1 MPIAIFRSGD
11 LYFIRFSINR
21 RPRRAAF
28 VIGNFT
34 AFMKP
39 IELEFCGSD
48 YCAYVSLPPGDYYYR
63 YLVDGEVVLDDG
75 PTENGFNVL
84 RLSGFVKRIPENRRR
99 LFRAIYGIFV
109 DRFGCKREGGPR
121 DRLGGD
127 LLFIKDK
134 LSYIKSMGF
143 DAVYLTPIF
152 KAMSYHRY
160 DVIDYLNV
168 DDDLGGNKA
177 FRELLRRAHE
187 LGIKIILD
195 LPIHHTGSDHPAFK
209 SALSGDQEYSRWY
222 YIYNGDYEKFMDVR
236 RMPKLN
242 MKFAGEWV
250 KGVVLHWA
258 LMGVDAFRIDVG
270 AGIPPWFLWDLRNF
284 INKPL
289 IAEVWGDP
297 FLWRNAVDGVMNYQV
312 WEPLIKFLRGE
323 IDAED
328 FVQVLKRQLNVLPK
342 HFLVNSWLFMDTHD
356 TPRAVTMLNND
367 IEKLKAALVFVYTWV
382 GTPMLYYGD
391 EVMLEG
397 GPDPD
402 NRRCMDWK
410 RVNGPNTLHEFIRRL
425 SELTLT
431 PRHVIANSSDLTY
444 YDDKFEVRLSNEPRR
459 YNGGILSGDYFV
471 IKSR

>member
-1 MPIAIFRSGD
+1 MPVTVFRDGGV
-11 LYFIRFSINR
+11 YFIRFSVSR

-28 VIGNFT
+28 VVGNFT

-48 YCAYVSLPPGDYYYR
+48 YCAYVLLPPGKYYYR
-63 YLVDGEVVLDDG
+63 YLIDGEVILDDG

-84 RLSGFVKRIPENRRR
+84 KLSGFVRKVREVRRR
-99 LFRAIYGIFV
+99 LFSAIYGIFV

-127 LLFIKDK
+127 LVFIRDR
-134 LSYIKSMGF
+134 LSYIRSMGF
-143 DAVYLTPIF
+143 DAIYLTPIF
-152 KAMSYHRY
+152 RAMSYHRY
-160 DVIDYLNV
+160 DVIDYLNI

-177 FRELLRRAHE
+177 FKELLRSAHD
-187 LGIKIILD
+187 LGIKLILD
-195 LPIHHTGSDHPAFK
+195 LPIHHTGSEHPAFK
-209 SALSGDQEYSRWY
+209 AALNGDPEYSRWY
-222 YIYNGDYEKFMDVR
+222 YIYDGDYEKFMNVK

-250 KGVVLHWA
+250 KGIVLHWS
-258 LMGVDAFRIDVG
+258 LIGVDAFRIDVG
-270 AGIPPWFLWDLRNF
+270 AGIPPWFLWELKNF

-312 WEPLIKFLRGE
+312 WEPLIKFLDNKISTDE
-323 IDAED
+323 LAY
-328 FVQVLKRQLNVLPK
+328 VLKRQLRLLPRY
-342 HFLVNSWLFMDTHD
+342 FLLNSWLFADTHD
-356 TPRAVTMLNND
+356 TPRAITMLNND
-367 IEKLKAALVFVYTWV
+367 IEKFKAALVFIYTWI

-397 GPDPD
+397 GLDPD

-410 RVNGPNTLHEFIRRL
+410 RINDPNSLGNFIAKLTSLTIAPKRIVIN
-425 SELTLT
+425 SNEL
-431 PRHVIANSSDLTY
+431 IY
-444 YDDKFEVRLSNEPRR
+444 YDDEYEVHLSNEPRSYR
-459 YNGGILSGDYFV
+459 DGLLSGSYF
-471 IKSR
+471 IIRSR